1 MAQARENDP
10 VVTQFLGG
18 DAAAKKGTDAFFS
31 KGLCENER
39 CARALDQVL

>member
-18 DAAAKKGTDAFFS
+18 DAAAKKGTDAFFLKDFAKTS
-31 KGLCENER
+31 AAH
-39 CARALDQVL
+39 AR